1 MNNHLFPVGVMWNCP
16 GFFCVFFFFFVSV
29 KRKHHLMVQSL
40 SQAPAELEEK
50 AAVATETE
58 AAPAKSTGPTVNI
71 QTTEAAKAEPVHTAA
86 ELTVKTISAKLA
98 EGELDDVVL
107 QEDVI
112 GSNSS
117 VGDTQSDAPSEKLE
131 QDESVELVAEK
142 ELVSTHLGLDE
153 SMSACSALPESAV
166 LTLIAEKEIEEV
178 IAEEGEDAGVEGEA
192 MASKDRFTVAPA
204 YIRDYK
210 KDDKMPSTEEENGG
224 VEAADF
230 ENTGEGTC
238 TEVDGKR
245 VQFSNK
251 VQYFEE
257 QEVPAESE
265 DDIEEVDE
273 EMDECSP
280 GKDEI
285 QKATKPLP
293 FEKEKY
299 HYAQTDSSED
309 ETEEEEADG
318 KREELEEE
326 YDEELKLAEDGVDEK
341 ASAAREDGMAAIE
354 EIVQTEELEEEVD
367 EQDKKF
373 SPHEATSGASLT
385 RPPPDVSQSEVTMQ
399 QLQWPPPR
407 HCNPTS
413 ILHSCRHN
421 LPLIIKGKTRPKAW
435 ICVATC

>member
-1 MNNHLFPVGVMWNCP
+1 M
-16 GFFCVFFFFFVSV
+16 
-29 KRKHHLMVQSL
+29 KQKHHLMVQFL

-50 AAVATETE
+50 AVVATETE

-86 ELTVKTISAKLA
+86 ELTVKTISAESA

-112 GSNSS
+112 GSSS
-117 VGDTQSDAPSEKLE
+117 SLGGTQSDAPSERLE

-142 ELVSTHLGLDE
+142 ELVSTNLGLDE
-153 SMSACSALPESAV
+153 SMSACSALPESGV

-178 IAEEGEDAGVEGEA
+178 IDEEGEDAGVEGEA
-192 MASKDRFTVAPA
+192 MASKDRFTVAPS

-210 KDDKMPSTEEENGG
+210 KDDKMPSAEEEKSG

-230 ENTGEGTC
+230 ENRGEGTC

-245 VQFSNK
+245 VQFSNE

-257 QEVPAESE
+257 QEVPAELE

-280 GKDEI
+280 AKDEA
-285 QKATKPLP
+285 QKTAKPLP

-299 HYAQTDSSED
+299 HYAQMDSSED

-326 YDEELKLAEDGVDEK
+326 YDEEELKLAEDGVDEK
-341 ASAAREDGMAAIE
+341 ASAAREVGMASTE
-354 EIVQTEELEEEVD
+354 EMVQTEELEEEVD
-367 EQDKKF
+367 EQDKMF
-373 SPHEATSGASLT
+373 SPHEVTSGTSLT
-385 RPPPDVSQSEVTMQ
+385 HPPPAVSQSEVTMR
-399 QLQWPPPR
+399 QLQWPPPW

-435 ICVATC
+435 ICVAT